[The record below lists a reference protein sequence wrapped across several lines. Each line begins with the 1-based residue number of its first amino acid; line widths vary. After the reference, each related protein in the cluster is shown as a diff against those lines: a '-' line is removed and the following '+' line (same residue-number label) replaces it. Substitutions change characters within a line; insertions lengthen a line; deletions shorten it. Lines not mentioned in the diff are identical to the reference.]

1 MDIDKIKTVH
11 SWLCNIIN
19 SPFNMLMIHSQD
31 ILNINNKLFEIIYDI
46 RQEFPFFS
54 QELTAIKDKLFTNN
68 KINPIV
74 CGQGIEILRVL
85 QNAGNQ
91 EKADIWRL
99 VLFLTLILNFN
110 SERFSGFYSVYYY

>member
-1 MDIDKIKTVH
+1 
-11 SWLCNIIN
+11 
-19 SPFNMLMIHSQD
+19 MLMIHSQD

>member
-1 MDIDKIKTVH
+1 M
-11 SWLCNIIN
+11 LIIH
-19 SPFNMLMIHSQD
+19 PQD

-54 QELTAIKDKLFTNN
+54 QELATIKDNLFTNN
-68 KINPIV
+68 KINPTV

-85 QNAGNQ
+85 QNVGNQ

-99 VLFLTLILNFN
+99 VHPRIISVSKQLFEDGHYANAAADAFIEINDRVKKLFK
-110 SERFSGFYSVYYY
+110 SEA

>member
-1 MDIDKIKTVH
+1 M
-11 SWLCNIIN
+11 LIIH
-19 SPFNMLMIHSQD
+19 PQD

-54 QELTAIKDKLFTNN
+54 QELATIKDNLFTNN
-68 KINPIV
+68 KINPTV

-85 QNAGNQ
+85 QNVGNQ

-99 VLFLTLILNFN
+99 VHPRNYL
-110 SERFSGFYSVYYY
+110 RFQTTV

>member
-46 RQEFPFFS
+46 RQEFPFF
-54 QELTAIKDKLFTNN
+54 
-68 KINPIV
+68 
-74 CGQGIEILRVL
+74 
-85 QNAGNQ
+85 
-91 EKADIWRL
+91 
-99 VLFLTLILNFN
+99 
-110 SERFSGFYSVYYY
+110 